1 MSFILT
7 KDVARSIE
15 QSEIDCLQSRLTAIQ
30 QIDGNPMGIECKN
43 FGDATAFQAKNISG
57 PSYNKILG
65 LSGDE
70 VAYIDSILHF
80 YKESEIPATF
90 DITPA
95 HATVDLLK
103 ALADKGYVQ
112 SGFHTVLYR
121 SLKDFCAP
129 EFETDPLMTIRELHS
144 DEFNVFGE
152 IYTTGFGMPSFL
164 SEHVATNNRV
174 LHHHQNWNFY
184 IALYDGEPA
193 GIGVFY
199 AKNGIGTLAASATLP
214 AFRNKGV
221 HQALVATR
229 IEKAKELNCSLLVG
243 QAAFGSASHRNM
255 ERTGMRIAYTKGI
268 WSSLH

>member
-1 MSFILT
+1 MSLILT

-15 QSEIDCLQSRLTAIQ
+15 KSETDCLQSRLTVIQ
-30 QIDGNPMGIECKN
+30 HIDGNPMGIEWKT
-43 FGDATAFQAKNISG
+43 FGEATAFQAKHIPG

-70 VAYIDSILHF
+70 LACIDSILHF
-80 YKESEIPATF
+80 YKESGIPATF

-95 HATVDLLK
+95 HATTDLLK

-112 SGFHTVLYR
+112 AGFHTVLYR
-121 SLKDFCAP
+121 PLEDICDFA
-129 EFETDPLMTIRELHS
+129 FETNSLITIRELHL
-144 DEFNVFGE
+144 DEFHVFGA
-152 IYTTGFGMPSFL
+152 IYTKGFGMPSFL

-184 IALYDGEPA
+184 MAMYDGEPA

-214 AFRNKGV
+214 VFRNKGV
-221 HQALVATR
+221 HQALVSTR
-229 IEKAKELNCSLLVG
+229 IDKAKELNCSLLVG

>member
-1 MSFILT
+1 MQLHF
-7 KDVARSIE
+7 KR
-15 QSEIDCLQSRLTAIQ
+15 
-30 QIDGNPMGIECKN
+30 
-43 FGDATAFQAKNISG
+43 KNIPG

-70 VAYIDSILHF
+70 VACIYSILHF
-80 YKESEIPATF
+80 YKESGIPATF

-95 HATVDLLK
+95 HATVELLK

-121 SLKDFCAP
+121 PLEDIFDLRI
-129 EFETDPLMTIRELHS
+129 ETNPLITIRELHL
-144 DEFNVFGE
+144 DECNVFGDV
-152 IYTTGFGMPSFL
+152 YTKGFGMPSFL

-184 IALYDGEPA
+184 IAMYDGEPA

-199 AKNGIGTLAASATLP
+199 AENGIGTLAASATLP

-243 QAAFGSASHRNM
+243 QAAFGSASQRNM
-255 ERTGMRIAYTKGI
+255 ERAGMKIAYTKGI
-268 WSSLH
+268 WGPLH